1 MTRKL
6 FPLVLVGL
14 LFAFG
19 CSNKVQLTGK
29 VTFSDDGSPVPLG
42 YVQFET
48 ETFFATGPIQPN
60 GTYRVGTDSLKDGIP
75 KGTYT
80 VFVRANEE
88 TMVRTGDGANSSR
101 TLVTRSLIDSRH
113 SHAATSGL
121 TLTIDGKTKKFDIT
135 VDRAK

>member
-14 LFAFG
+14 LFTFG
-19 CSNKVQLTGK
+19 CSDKVQLTGK

-75 KGTYT
+75 KGTYA
-80 VFVRANEE
+80 VLVRANEE
-88 TMVRTGDGANSSR
+88 TMVQVGDGADSSR
-101 TLVTRSLIDSRH
+101 TLVTRSLIDPRH
-113 SHAATSGL
+113 GNAATSDL
-121 TLTIDGKTKKFDIT
+121 TLTVDGKTKKFDIQ